1 MVRASSPEG
10 SRVSDQSS
18 DPIVEQFRNQIT
30 DTDLAILEALNKRIT
45 TVRKLHDYKAEKGY
59 DAVDPAREDWL
70 TQYLQRCNKGPLSN
84 DEVAV
89 LWRSIIDAT
98 LREVARLRGA

>member
-1 MVRASSPEG
+1 M
-10 SRVSDQSS
+10 SDQST

-30 DTDLAILEALNKRIT
+30 DTDLAILEALNKRIA

-70 TQYLQRCNKGPLSN
+70 TQYLQRCNKGPLAN
-84 DEVAV
+84 DEVAA
-89 LWRSIIDAT
+89 LWRTIIDTT
-98 LREVARLRGA
+98 LREVARLRA

>member
-1 MVRASSPEG
+1 
-10 SRVSDQSS
+10 VSDQSS

-59 DAVDPAREDWL
+59 DAVDPSREEWL
-70 TQYLQRCNKGPLSN
+70 QQYLQRCNKGPLSN
-84 DEVAV
+84 EGRHA
-89 LWRSIIDAT
+89 
-98 LREVARLRGA
+98 ARGRAAARRLISRPRRTPPGAPRPGTA

>member
-1 MVRASSPEG
+1 M
-10 SRVSDQSS
+10 SDQST

-30 DTDLAILEALNKRIT
+30 DTDLAILEALNKRIS
-45 TVRKLHDYKAEKGY
+45 TVQKLHAYKAEKGY

-84 DEVAV
+84 DEVV
-89 LWRSIIDAT
+89 TLWRTIIDTT
-98 LREVARLRGA
+98 LREVARLRGS

>member
-1 MVRASSPEG
+1 M
-10 SRVSDQSS
+10 SDQSS

-30 DTDLAILEALNKRIT
+30 DTDLAILEALNKRIS
-45 TVRKLHDYKAEKGY
+45 TVQKLHAYKAEKGY

-70 TQYLQRCNKGPLSN
+70 TQYLQRCNKGPSN

-89 LWRSIIDAT
+89 LWRAIIDST
-98 LREVARLRGA
+98 LREVARLRAT

>member
-1 MVRASSPEG
+1 M
-10 SRVSDQSS
+10 SDQSN

-30 DTDLAILEALNKRIT
+30 DTDLAILEAINKRIT
-45 TVRKLHDYKAEKGY
+45 TVRKLHAYKAEQGY

-89 LWRSIIDAT
+89 LWR
-98 LREVARLRGA
+98 

>member
-1 MVRASSPEG
+1 MH
-10 SRVSDQSS
+10 VSDQSS

-30 DTDLAILEALNKRIT
+30 DTDLAILEAINKRIT
-45 TVRKLHDYKAEKGY
+45 TVRKLHAYKAEQGY

-89 LWRSIIDAT
+89 LWRSIIDST
-98 LREVARLRGA
+98 LREVARLRDA

>member
-1 MVRASSPEG
+1 M
-10 SRVSDQSS
+10 SDQST

-45 TVRKLHDYKAEKGY
+45 TVQKLHAYKAEKGY

-70 TQYLQRCNKGPLSN
+70 TQYLQRCNKGPMSN
-84 DEVAV
+84 DEIAA
-89 LWRSIIDAT
+89 LWRTVIDTT
-98 LREVARLRGA
+98 LREIARLRGT

>member
-1 MVRASSPEG
+1 M
-10 SRVSDQSS
+10 SDQSS

-45 TVRKLHDYKAEKGY
+45 TVSKLHAYKAEQGY
-59 DAVDPAREDWL
+59 DAVDPVREDWL

-84 DEVAV
+84 AEVTV
-89 LWRSIIDAT
+89 LWRGIIDST
-98 LREVARLRGA
+98 LREVARLRET